1 MDFKLLLTYY
11 VVAHFHYVLSM
22 GAVFA
27 LFAGFYFWAPKI
39 IGLSYNEFLGKVHF
53 WTMFIGVNLTVWI
66 CIYFISLCKQFTIL
80 LLSKPIEIEEIV
92 NRDLKDT
99 EDNDIDIETLN
110 YMLNSL
116 PTPNS
121 PNPNK
126 GKNKLIFEKLNNI
139 KAEAKF
145 IDLKE
150 SKLDILLSTK
160 DKAGVYMFFNLT
172 NGHCYI
178 GSSVNLAR
186 RFRVH
191 MNSVNSVKL
200 PLPLAINKY
209 GPNNFVLLI
218 LQYCDRDVDICLG
231 LEQYYID
238 LYKPKYNILKI
249 AGSSQGFKHSPE
261 TIAQLKKMHA
271 GKLHPRY
278 NTKVSDQQKLLTSLA
293 LKKYLLE
300 HGHHNKGKKGKLAPQ
315 YGLGGTKITMKSENG
330 EVLSFPSINA
340 TRQHFRVRF
349 STISLNVNQN
359 KPILIKGIKWFAYS
373 EI

>member
-1 MDFKLLLTYY
+1 M
-11 VVAHFHYVLSM
+11 
-22 GAVFA
+22 
-27 LFAGFYFWAPKI
+27 
-39 IGLSYNEFLGKVHF
+39 
-53 WTMFIGVNLTVWI
+53 
-66 CIYFISLCKQFTIL
+66 
-80 LLSKPIEIEEIV
+80 
-92 NRDLKDT
+92 
-99 EDNDIDIETLN
+99 
-110 YMLNSL
+110 
-116 PTPNS
+116 
-121 PNPNK
+121 
-126 GKNKLIFEKLNNI
+126 FEKLNNI
-139 KAEAKF
+139 QAVAKF
-145 IDLKE
+145 IDLKK
-150 SKLDILLSTK
+150 SKLEILSKTK

-172 NGHCYI
+172 NGKFYI

-238 LYKPKYNILKI
+238 LYKPKYNLLKI

-349 STISLNVNQN
+349 STISLNINQN